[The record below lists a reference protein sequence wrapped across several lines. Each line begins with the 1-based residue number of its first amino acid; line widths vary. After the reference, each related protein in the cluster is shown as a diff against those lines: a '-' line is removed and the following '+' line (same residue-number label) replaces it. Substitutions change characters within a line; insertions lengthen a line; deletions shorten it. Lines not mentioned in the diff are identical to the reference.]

1 MRSERL
7 FVTTVKRVWPRPI
20 RRNGWAAAM
29 RTRLEPFMKLE
40 RLLRGHPDGILPL
53 RMLRVSSGDL
63 NSRALLWMGDDQ
75 NKEAMKSF
83 FAKEKRCPCA
93 PARCASCAG
102 IMLLPY
108 ASSSV
113 RSG

>member
-1 MRSERL
+1 
-7 FVTTVKRVWPRPI
+7 
-20 RRNGWAAAM
+20 
-29 RTRLEPFMKLE
+29 
-40 RLLRGHPDGILPL
+40 
-53 RMLRVSSGDL
+53 
-63 NSRALLWMGDDQ
+63 MGDDQ